1 MKKII
6 RLWYLYDFAN
16 SFASVV
22 LIFYYPLMLAEKGA
36 SNTWIGISAA
46 IATGIL
52 LLILPY
58 LGAYS
63 DKTGKRIFFIKIA
76 SILMVVSLFSLAFL
90 IQNIGVFSISILF
103 LLSLF
108 YILFQVCFQGSYVF
122 YSAMLRAITD
132 TDNNARVS
140 GIGLGLG
147 QLGNAFALGII
158 GPVLG
163 STLIII
169 GLSGKPLALFL
180 GGILF
185 ALLSIPFL
193 RQKDVKNDVEKIG
206 FSYRV
211 FFKTIFSE
219 KRIFFFLVG
228 YSLLADSILTFQL
241 YLTLYITKVFDFSD
255 KLVTYAGMAG
265 LIFAVL
271 GGFIASKLVS
281 RLKNKEKA
289 LRVSSIFYI
298 VSFCALALIP
308 KISLLVFVAL
318 ALSGTA
324 YGLLFSLARTVYS
337 EISPHDR
344 QGEFFSIFTIFERTA
359 SIVGPL
365 VWLLT
370 FYLLKNFGEN
380 IQYRGSMLLLV
391 LVCTCGFYYLI
402 KSNRVAKSLTT
413 N

>member
-1 MKKII
+1 MRKKERVILGLVYQQ
-6 RLWYLYDFAN
+6 R
-16 SFASVV
+16 
-22 LIFYYPLMLAEKGA
+22 
-36 SNTWIGISAA
+36 

-158 GPVLG
+158 GPVFG

-211 FFKTIFSE
+211 FFKQYFQKKNIL
-219 KRIFFFLVG
+219 FLVG

-281 RLKNKEKA
+281 RLKNKRKGIE
-289 LRVSSIFYI
+289 
-298 VSFCALALIP
+298 SFKYFL
-308 KISLLVFVAL
+308 
-318 ALSGTA
+318 
-324 YGLLFSLARTVYS
+324 YS
-337 EISPHDR
+337 
-344 QGEFFSIFTIFERTA
+344 
-359 SIVGPL
+359 
-365 VWLLT
+365 
-370 FYLLKNFGEN
+370 
-380 IQYRGSMLLLV
+380 
-391 LVCTCGFYYLI
+391 
-402 KSNRVAKSLTT
+402 
-413 N
+413 